1 MQYPHTHFEQKNSR
15 HWGVSLNVLLL
26 LIIGIIVI
34 LVIIVTIENG
44 KWRDLVFTVYTICHT
59 SWWLTP
65 QSLRVS
71 TMPRPR
77 RWPKRTWVWGHL
89 SIDLP
94 YLSCCILLHLF
105 VSYLSD
111 RCLTLSYFY
120 LIHVVCLI
128 SAMNLSYLQFY
139 CIYSTYR
146 IYRMYLIC
154 VTYIFLTCLTI
165 YSDFLSFY
173 LCLSVYLLFYRSV
186 CLSVPPSVCLSV
198 YDNESHEIH
207 HYFPHQPMGFP
218 QPCSSGRLN
227 AAQDVAREQK
237 TIDAYEACRVEF
249 FNAFLKEAIF
259 GWRKL
264 S

>member
-1 MQYPHTHFEQKNSR
+1 M
-15 HWGVSLNVLLL
+15 L

-89 SIDLP
+89 SIDLQ

-128 SAMNLSYLQFY
+128 CAMNLSYLQFY
-139 CIYSTYR
+139 CIYSTYS
-146 IYRMYLIC
+146 IYRMYLLC
-154 VTYIFLTCLTI
+154 VTYLFLTCLTI
-165 YSDFLSFY
+165 
-173 LCLSVYLLFYRSV
+173 
-186 CLSVPPSVCLSV
+186 
-198 YDNESHEIH
+198 
-207 HYFPHQPMGFP
+207 
-218 QPCSSGRLN
+218 
-227 AAQDVAREQK
+227 
-237 TIDAYEACRVEF
+237 
-249 FNAFLKEAIF
+249 
-259 GWRKL
+259 
-264 S
+264 